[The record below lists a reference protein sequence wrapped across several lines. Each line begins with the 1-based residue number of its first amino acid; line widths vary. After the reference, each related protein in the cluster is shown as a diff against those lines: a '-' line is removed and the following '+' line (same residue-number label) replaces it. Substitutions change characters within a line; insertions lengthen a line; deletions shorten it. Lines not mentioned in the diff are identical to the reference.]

1 MSGDREHTDDGRREI
16 LVPVRE
22 QMETLVGTGDQ
33 RRRDEPDV
41 EDEIRLV
48 VENPGSVSL
57 PTRGWPDHRHAVRSP
72 AHGEKS
78 FHKLLSR
85 EDEAPTSRQTAS
97 HRSRQRQ
104 SRFID
109 HRSPSR
115 RRLTWAAGGTI
126 MAPGGEHGVTTAKG
140 VWSSYAERGRKR

>member
-1 MSGDREHTDDGRREI
+1 MSGDREQTDDGRREI

-85 EDEAPTSRQTAS
+85 EDEAPR
-97 HRSRQRQ
+97 
-104 SRFID
+104 
-109 HRSPSR
+109 
-115 RRLTWAAGGTI
+115 
-126 MAPGGEHGVTTAKG
+126 
-140 VWSSYAERGRKR
+140 